1 MELGELKVTRYE
13 TTDAVATITL
23 DRPDRLNAWTG
34 RMNTEYRSLLARAAA
49 DRAVRV
55 IVVTG
60 AGRGFCAGADTRAL
74 EGHVERGG
82 YDPGTGPGLD
92 RPGYGVRPEFDAE
105 FAYHFGIPK
114 PILAAVNGPAAGVG
128 FALACYC
135 DLRFAAAGAKLT
147 TAHGRLGLPA
157 EFGLSWLL
165 PRLVGLTRAAD
176 LLLSSRVVLAEEAAE
191 IGLVNK
197 VTPAA
202 ELTPTVNEYARRLA
216 TEISPASLAATKLQ
230 LYTDFHRDAAASARD
245 AEERLR
251 IMMQGA
257 DFAEGV
263 AALTARRPPRF
274 DDPVGLP
281 DPPGHRERAG

>member
-1 MELGELKVTRYE
+1 VEIGELKVTRYE
-13 TTDAVATITL
+13 TNDAVATITL
-23 DRPDRLNAWTG
+23 DRPERLNAWTG

-135 DLRFAAAGAKLT
+135 DLRFAATGAKLT

-197 VTPAA
+197 VTPAG

-230 LYTDFHRDAAASARD
+230 LYTDLHRDAAASARD

-274 DDPVGLP
+274 DDPAGLP
-281 DPPGHRERAG
+281 EPPGSP